1 MFKLKHGAYRVKN
14 KDAGF
19 TLRRYKEAKESLMA
33 LTVMV
38 QVNVPYTA
46 CNT

>member
-1 MFKLKHGAYRVKN
+1 MNFRAYRVEN

-19 TLRRYKEAKESLMA
+19 ALGWYEEAKESLMA
-33 LTVMV
+33 LTVMI
-38 QVNVPYTA
+38 QVDVPYTA